1 MNIQDL
7 ENIAT
12 IIGEPARA
20 KILWSLLDG
29 KAYTAT
35 ELSHFSDTSPQGVSA
50 HLSKMVQAGLL
61 KVEAQGRHR
70 YYRFSSVEVAYA
82 IEALGSLTNL
92 KSNNHAP
99 VPQIGKQDPIKYCR
113 TCYDHLAGKG
123 GVAIHD
129 KLLEMEYIRFDNK
142 KYLITEEGKN
152 WFAGFSIFTEEMEQ
166 GRRALARPCLD
177 WSERKYHLAG
187 SLGTAML
194 NSFLQ
199 EDYIR
204 RTKGS
209 RIIIVTSKGSSRLY
223 DLLKLE
229 I

>member
-1 MNIQDL
+1 
-7 ENIAT
+7 
-12 IIGEPARA
+12 
-20 KILWSLLDG
+20 
-29 KAYTAT
+29 
-35 ELSHFSDTSPQGVSA
+35 
-50 HLSKMVQAGLL
+50 
-61 KVEAQGRHR
+61 
-70 YYRFSSVEVAYA
+70 
-82 IEALGSLTNL
+82 
-92 KSNNHAP
+92 
-99 VPQIGKQDPIKYCR
+99 
-113 TCYDHLAGKG
+113 
-123 GVAIHD
+123 
-129 KLLEMEYIRFDNK
+129 
-142 KYLITEEGKN
+142 
-152 WFAGFSIFTEEMEQ
+152 MEQ